1 MKPTSLLRMDVYE
14 QRNLV
19 STPKSLEACRLEGVE
34 PHELL
39 YRQRDSFLEEAED
52 EEHAQLL
59 YEYHE
64 KQRQDI
70 LRLVTQR
77 RQLLDGGLDRSSR
90 QSRSSGNLFH
100 SELFDKEVERAREK
114 HVKMITQIMGYE
126 MSASSK
132 LNELQKTQSERETLE
147 QHRQRAI
154 QVRMKRVAEEKRQ
167 HEQELREQEL
177 QEQKLAKR
185 QAIREMEQELMDSL
199 RKADLEAK
207 QQREREKKSQ
217 EKEMQRKEKR
227 ERVEEFLD
235 MQTRQLEE
243 RLRTKFQDEERRQ
256 RDIQRRQNELKK
268 KLAQQG
274 AQNELKRKT
283 VLDNL
288 QNQIEQKRRELQ
300 DKEARMQQQTLRFR
314 TNMQGRIKS
323 LQTQSREKDVKI
335 QRTREVAEEQLEKF
349 RRKVNGKMTQSQMSV
364 EQQRRKE
371 LQKIQRKKWKEA
383 LKQQQRDWNVNRQRK
398 KEEYE
403 RLQLVDELEDKQRR
417 TELYLSA
424 RDRMIKQR
432 SDLNFE
438 NDMQKSEIKQA
449 MLRMALSK
457 KWDPKAIEDIVKQ
470 PQSRPR
476 SHGSPL
482 V

>member
-1 MKPTSLLRMDVYE
+1 MKPTSLLRMDEYD

-19 STPKSLEACRLEGVE
+19 STPKSLEACKLEGVE
-34 PHELL
+34 PQELL

-52 EEHAQLL
+52 EQHAQLL
-59 YEYHE
+59 YEFHE

-70 LRLVTQR
+70 LRLVKQR
-77 RQLLDGGLDRSSR
+77 RQMLDDGLDRSSR
-90 QSRSSGNLFH
+90 QSKSSGNLHH
-100 SELFDKEVERAREK
+100 SGLFDKDVERAKEK
-114 HVKMITQIMGYE
+114 HLKMITQIMGYE

-132 LNELQKTQSERETLE
+132 LNELQKMQSERETLE
-147 QHRQRAI
+147 QRKQRTI
-154 QVRMKRVAEEKRQ
+154 QIRMKRIAEEKRQ
-167 HEQELREQEL
+167 REQELREQEQ
-177 QEQKLAKR
+177 QEQKFAKR
-185 QAIREMEQELMDSL
+185 QAIREMEQELMESL
-199 RKADLEAK
+199 RRAELEAK
-207 QQREREKKSQ
+207 QQREREKKSL
-217 EKEMQRKEKR
+217 EKELQRREKR

-235 MQTRQLEE
+235 MQTKQLEE
-243 RLRTKFQDEERRQ
+243 RLQTKFVDEERRQ
-256 RDIQRRQNELKK
+256 REIQRRREEVKL

-274 AQNELKRKT
+274 AQNDLKRKT
-283 VLDNL
+283 VLENL
-288 QNQIEQKRRELQ
+288 QNQLEQKRRELQ
-300 DKEARMQQQTLRFR
+300 NKETRVQLQTMRYR
-314 TNMQGRIKS
+314 TNVQERTRY

-335 QRTREVAEEQLEKF
+335 QRTREVAEEQLEEF
-349 RRKVNGKMTQSQMSV
+349 RRKVNGKMTQSQISV

-403 RLQLVDELEDKQRR
+403 RLQLVEELEEKQRR

-424 RDRMIKQR
+424 RERMIKQR
-432 SDLNFE
+432 GELNTE
-438 NDMQKSEIKQA
+438 NDMQKFEIKQA

-457 KWDPKAIEDIVKQ
+457 KWDPKAIEEIVK

-476 SHGSPL
+476 SHGSPQ